1 MIRDIARRFA
11 GVIPRWPL
19 AWTLLAPTVLLA
31 ACTGVRESREV
42 ARVSLVQAITY
53 EQLLDA
59 KVTEESGYYARRV
72 AALTRQGAAL
82 SGDTDRSL
90 LTRAAQDFQSEVRS
104 SKDGIDDT
112 MIRDDVD
119 RFLDKL
125 AARQTYY
132 ETMTSEFTI
141 ILLASIESLEVQK
154 AALRRTRKALEELQ
168 RESGAV
174 DEFKRLF
181 QFAVE
186 TRKEFERSSPT
197 PQ

>member
-1 MIRDIARRFA
+1 MISVIARRFA
-11 GVIPRWPL
+11 RLVGRRPL
-19 AWTLLAPTVLLA
+19 AWALLAPAVLLG

-53 EQLLDA
+53 EQLLDD
-59 KVTEESGYYARRV
+59 KVHEESAYYARRV
-72 AALTRQGAAL
+72 ATLMQQGAAL
-82 SGDTDRSL
+82 SGDSDRSL
-90 LTRAAQDFQSEVRS
+90 LTRASQDFQSEVRS
-104 SKDGIDDT
+104 SKDGVDDR
-112 MIRDDVD
+112 MIRDNVD

-132 ETMTSEFTI
+132 ETMTSEFTT

-154 AALRRTRKALEELQ
+154 AALQRTRKALEELQ
-168 RESGAV
+168 REPGTV

-181 QFAVE
+181 KFAVE

-197 PQ
+197 PP